1 MVSVVKKGYENAAQ
15 RFGIFEADR
24 HAASDLEGNIAH
36 LLFHAAALFCQTDLH
51 PPLILTIPSAGDIP
65 FRFHLFKKGG
75 HGTVVEIELC
85 ADIADGDIVLLPEH
99 HKGDVLRVGDADGF
113 KIRSV
118 FADNFSGG
126 SIEREAE
133 LMVELQRFVRA
144 AGIGFVTLTL
154 IGLVFMLFA
163 YRVLNYLDIQIRK
176 HSKRYELYLEFASNS
191 GIRQFLEQL
200 HKNNVR
206 VSNMNVH
213 KGVIKGDGP
222 IVTITVEL
230 PTRREHEN
238 LVGLL
243 QDNNQIRY
251 FEGI

>member
-1 MVSVVKKGYENAAQ
+1 MSRNGAAVISGVGFLGVGTIIITGRNEVKGLTTAA
-15 RFGIFEADR
+15 GLWATACIG
-24 HAASDLEGNIAH
+24 L
-36 LLFHAAALFCQTDLH
+36 
-51 PPLILTIPSAGDIP
+51 
-65 FRFHLFKKGG
+65 
-75 HGTVVEIELC
+75 
-85 ADIADGDIVLLPEH
+85 
-99 HKGDVLRVGDADGF
+99 
-113 KIRSV
+113 
-118 FADNFSGG
+118 
-126 SIEREAE
+126 
-133 LMVELQRFVRA
+133 A